1 MPSLELSDWEKLY
14 LTDKPDAIKNNN
26 AIDALYTTLMSGPA
40 RPSYN
45 ILHIS
50 DLNVDYN
57 YVEGARSDCSDL
69 VCCQAKHGT
78 DGIKAGKYGNK
89 NCDTPP
95 VTVSDILTSVNSVY
109 PPDLVLITGALVSR
123 DPSLTLA
130 QRTASFDTTINSIK
144 TKFPTVPIIIAL
156 GNTEFSG
163 TNS

>member
-1 MPSLELSDWEKLY
+1 LPTLELSDWATLY
-14 LTDKPDAIKNNN
+14 LADKPAALANNN
-26 AIDALYTTLMSGPA
+26 AIDALYTTLMSGA
-40 RPSYN
+40 RSSYN

-57 YVEGARSDCSDL
+57 YVEGTRSDCSDL
-69 VCCQAKHGT
+69 VCCQAKHGI
-78 DGIKAGKYGNK
+78 DGIQAAKYGNE
-89 NCDTPP
+89 NCDTPS

-109 PPDLVLITGALVSR
+109 PPDFVLITGALVSR

-130 QRTASFDTTINSIK
+130 QRTTSFDTTINSIK